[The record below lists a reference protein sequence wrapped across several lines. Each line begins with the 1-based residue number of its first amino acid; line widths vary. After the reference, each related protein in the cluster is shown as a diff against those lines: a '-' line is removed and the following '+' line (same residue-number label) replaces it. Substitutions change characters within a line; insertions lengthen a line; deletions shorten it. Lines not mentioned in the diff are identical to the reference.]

1 MWEYHKHLCDGSKE
15 QTQGDAKKACDLVGT
30 TIRMLERKK
39 PFSNRAELYVGM
51 VKRAIKKDLRES
63 DAPMRFWDYC
73 AQRIEKVNNA
83 TAKNVFQL
91 EGQTPEYHITG
102 QLADISNISQFA
114 WFEWVYGRDVLK
126 RFPDQSLVLG
136 RALGPAVNVGS
147 EMTQWVVVRSGDV
160 IPFAS
165 CRPLTEIEKK
175 DPVEKKKRK
184 REEFDV
190 AIRECHGDSINNIEN
205 SKEDIAPAHVDV
217 GETMEPYED
226 DDEIPR
232 VIPDAD
238 NDVYDN
244 YVQAELQLPNGE
256 RMDRARVIRR
266 HRNAGG
272 NLIGN
277 RNDNPILDTRV
288 YDVEFNDGSIKQ
300 YAANIIAENRFSQ
313 VDADGYHV
321 MLMDEI
327 IDHRSNGHAITKDN
341 KYINTKRGRKLRK
354 STVGWELQ
362 VLWKDG
368 STSWIALKELKE
380 SNPVEVANMPW
391 HVELMMS
398 VFFVGGWHTL

>member
-1 MWEYHKHLCDGSKE
+1 MD
-15 QTQGDAKKACDLVGT
+15 
-30 TIRMLERKK
+30 
-39 PFSNRAELYVGM
+39 
-51 VKRAIKKDLRES
+51 
-63 DAPMRFWDYC
+63 
-73 AQRIEKVNNA
+73 
-83 TAKNVFQL
+83 
-91 EGQTPEYHITG
+91 
-102 QLADISNISQFA
+102 
-114 WFEWVYGRDVLK
+114 
-126 RFPDQSLVLG
+126 
-136 RALGPAVNVGS
+136 
-147 EMTQWVVVRSGDV
+147 
-160 IPFAS
+160 
-165 CRPLTEIEKK
+165 
-175 DPVEKKKRK
+175 
-184 REEFDV
+184 
-190 AIRECHGDSINNIEN
+190 
-205 SKEDIAPAHVDV
+205 
-217 GETMEPYED
+217 PYED

-300 YAANIIAENRFSQ
+300 YAANIIAENMFSQ

-368 STSWIALKELKE
+368 STSWITLKGLKEL
-380 SNPVEVANMPW
+380 NPVEVAEYAVARGIND
-391 HVELMMS
+391 EC
-398 VFFVGGWHTL
+398 VFLLVGAIHSKKERYDNSCSEQPCQRYQL